1 MNTNVERKGK
11 EKPKER
17 MKERRK
23 ERKKGKKKK
32 GNQPTIPSLKREMK
46 DRQE

>member
-23 ERKKGKKKK
+23 ERKKGKKK
-32 GNQPTIPSLKREMK
+32 GNQPTIPSLKKEMK